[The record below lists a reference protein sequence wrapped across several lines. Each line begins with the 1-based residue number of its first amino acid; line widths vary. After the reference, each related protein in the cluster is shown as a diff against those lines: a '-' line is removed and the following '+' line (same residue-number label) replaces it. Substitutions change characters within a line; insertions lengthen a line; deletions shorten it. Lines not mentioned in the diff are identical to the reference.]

1 MKSPLGKKVR
11 TVAIG
16 ALATAALSLPA
27 ATAVSVV
34 AHDAG
39 KAPVVKPASHRL
51 AMSFSP
57 ASLRL
62 T

>member
-1 MKSPLGKKVR
+1 MKSPLGQKVR

-16 ALATAALSLPA
+16 ALATAAMSLPA

-51 AMSFSP
+51 AFSITP
-57 ASLRL
+57 NSMRL